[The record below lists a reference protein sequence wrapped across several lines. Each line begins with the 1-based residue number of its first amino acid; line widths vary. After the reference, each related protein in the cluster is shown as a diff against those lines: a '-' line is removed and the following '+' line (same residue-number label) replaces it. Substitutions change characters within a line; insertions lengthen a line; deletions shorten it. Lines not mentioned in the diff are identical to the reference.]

1 LCPPRG
7 SRRSLLEDDA
17 LNDVSSSLTT
27 TTTRPG
33 CEREANGVSQTP
45 DRKEAEMDILKGI
58 RPLDY
63 VLTAALVALAAFIGL
78 ENVNAGADVD
88 VAHAL
93 DSHSAL
99 MVPVFVIA
107 ALPILWRRSNILAAV
122 GASFV
127 IVAASVPMFGWVTRC
142 GWALPLSIAM
152 AYAVARFAGSKQN
165 HLIGLV
171 GILAL
176 QIVTLMKDSS
186 TGGLGALALSVPA
199 AAVFYGIGWFVQTRA
214 EKSAAEPTLSVER
227 VHA

>member
-1 LCPPRG
+1 
-7 SRRSLLEDDA
+7 
-17 LNDVSSSLTT
+17 
-27 TTTRPG
+27 
-33 CEREANGVSQTP
+33 
-45 DRKEAEMDILKGI
+45 MDILKGI

-63 VLTAALVALAAFIGL
+63 VLTAVVVGLAAFIGI
-78 ENVNAGADVD
+78 ENVNAGADAD

-99 MVPVFVIA
+99 MIPVFVIA
-107 ALPILWRRSNILAAV
+107 ALPLLWRRRNILAAI
-122 GASFV
+122 GISFV
-127 IVAASVPMFGWVTRC
+127 VTAASVPMFGWVTRC

-165 HLIGLV
+165 HVIGLV

-199 AAVFYGIGWFVQTRA
+199 AAVCYGIGWFVQSRVV
-214 EKSAAEPTLSVER
+214 KSAVEPTLSAER